1 MEAYRAKN
9 NARSLDNTG
18 GLKVARRTKGEIIWL
33 EDVKIYCRRLGQ
45 QWDAIVVGMLLAF
58 LLLLVGGGVPALEA
72 RLKSLVGLR

>member
-18 GLKVARRTKGEIIWL
+18 GLKAARRTKGEMVWL
-33 EDVKIYCRRLGQ
+33 EDIKLYCRRLGQ
-45 QWDAIVVGMLLAF
+45 QWDAIIVGMLLAF